1 MINEKNWVPW
11 TINIC
16 LVVFVIALL
25 YNESS
30 FKDKREIEKVYRAYI
45 EDFIDNDFEGIA
57 SYFEP
62 PVNFKNFGIIAKDK
76 LQVILVYK
84 DIKDN
89 IQAGYAYSNV
99 DSLKIIKKEDFYIAD
114 VIYSRFN
121 LNDENLFTGNTLY
134 EFKKTNDGWKMVSL
148 EDITDFES

>member
-16 LVVFVIALL
+16 FVVFVIDLL

-30 FKDKREIEKVYRAYI
+30 FKDKREIEKVYNAYI
-45 EDFIDNDFEGIA
+45 EDFIENDFEGIA
-57 SYFEP
+57 SHFEP
-62 PVNFKNFGIIAKDK
+62 PVNFKNFDIIAEDK

-89 IQAGYAYSNV
+89 IQAGYAYSSV
-99 DSLKIIKKEDFYIAD
+99 ESLKIIKKEDFYIAD

-121 LNDENLFTGNTLY
+121 SNDENLFTGNTLY
-134 EFKKTNDGWKMVSL
+134 EFKKINDGWKMVSL
-148 EDITDFES
+148 EGITDFES

>member
-1 MINEKNWVPW
+1 MINKKNWVLW

-25 YNESS
+25 YDQSS
-30 FKDKREIEKVYRAYI
+30 FKDKREIEKVYKAYI
-45 EDFIDNDFEGIA
+45 EDFIENDFEGIA

-62 PVNFKNFGIIAKDK
+62 PVNFKNFGIIAEDK
-76 LQVILVYK
+76 LQVIAVYK

-89 IQAGYAYSNV
+89 IQAGYAYSIV

-148 EDITDFES
+148 EGITDFES

>member
-1 MINEKNWVPW
+1 MINKKNWVLW

-25 YNESS
+25 YDQSS
-30 FKDKREIEKVYRAYI
+30 FKDKREIEKVYKAYI
-45 EDFIDNDFEGIA
+45 EDFIENDFEGIA

-62 PVNFKNFGIIAKDK
+62 PVNFKNFGIIAEDK

-89 IQAGYAYSNV
+89 IQAGYAYSKV
-99 DSLKIIKKEDFYIAD
+99 DSLKIIK
-114 VIYSRFN
+114 N
-121 LNDENLFTGNTLY
+121 
-134 EFKKTNDGWKMVSL
+134 
-148 EDITDFES
+148 

>member
-1 MINEKNWVPW
+1 MINKKNWVLW

-25 YNESS
+25 YDQSS
-30 FKDKREIEKVYRAYI
+30 FKDKREIEKVYKAYI
-45 EDFIDNDFEGIA
+45 EDFIENDFEGIA

-62 PVNFKNFGIIAKDK
+62 PVNFKNFGIIAEDK

-89 IQAGYAYSNV
+89 IQAGYAYSIV

-121 LNDENLFTGNTLY
+121 LNDKNLFTGNTLY

-148 EDITDFES
+148 EGITDFES

>member
-45 EDFIDNDFEGIA
+45 EDFIE
-57 SYFEP
+57 
-62 PVNFKNFGIIAKDK
+62 
-76 LQVILVYK
+76 
-84 DIKDN
+84 N

-148 EDITDFES
+148 EGITDFES

>member
-30 FKDKREIEKVYRAYI
+30 FKDRREIQKVYKAYI
-45 EDFIDNDFEGIA
+45 EDFIENDFEGIA

-62 PVNFKNFGIIAKDK
+62 PVNFKNFGIIAEDK
-76 LQVILVYK
+76 LQVISVYK

-89 IQAGYAYSNV
+89 IQDGYAYSNV
-99 DSLKIIKKEDFYIAD
+99 DSLKIIEKEDFYIAD

-134 EFKKTNDGWKMVSL
+134 EFKKTKDGWKMVSL
-148 EDITDFES
+148 EGIKDFES

>member
-1 MINEKNWVPW
+1 MINKKNWVLW

-25 YNESS
+25 YDQSS
-30 FKDKREIEKVYRAYI
+30 FKDKREIEKVYKAYI
-45 EDFIDNDFEGIA
+45 EDFIENDFEGIA

-62 PVNFKNFGIIAKDK
+62 PVNFKNFGIIAEDK

-89 IQAGYAYSNV
+89 IQVGYAYSNI
-99 DSLKIIKKEDFYIAD
+99 DSLKIIKREDFYIAD

-148 EDITDFES
+148 EGITDFEP

>member
-1 MINEKNWVPW
+1 MDALN
-11 TINIC
+11 C
-16 LVVFVIALL
+16 FVVFVIALL

-30 FKDKREIEKVYRAYI
+30 FKDRREIQKVYKAYI
-45 EDFIDNDFEGIA
+45 EDFIENDFEGIA

-62 PVNFKNFGIIAKDK
+62 PVDFKNFGIIAEDK
-76 LQVILVYK
+76 LQVISVYK

-148 EDITDFES
+148 EGITDFES

>member
-1 MINEKNWVPW
+1 MINKKNWVLW

-25 YNESS
+25 YDQSS
-30 FKDKREIEKVYRAYI
+30 FKDKREIEKVYKAYI
-45 EDFIDNDFEGIA
+45 EDFIENDFEGIA

-62 PVNFKNFGIIAKDK
+62 PVNFKNFGIIAEDK

-89 IQAGYAYSNV
+89 IQVGYAYSNI
-99 DSLKIIKKEDFYIAD
+99 DSLKIIKREDFYIAD

-148 EDITDFES
+148 EGITDFES

>member
-16 LVVFVIALL
+16 FVVFVIALL

-30 FKDKREIEKVYRAYI
+30 FKDKREIEKVYNAYI
-45 EDFIDNDFEGIA
+45 EDFIENDFEGIA
-57 SYFEP
+57 SHFEP
-62 PVNFKNFGIIAKDK
+62 PVNFKNFDIIAEDK
-76 LQVILVYK
+76 LEVILVYK

-99 DSLKIIKKEDFYIAD
+99 DSLKILKKEDFYIAD

-121 LNDENLFTGNTLY
+121 LNH
-134 EFKKTNDGWKMVSL
+134 
-148 EDITDFES
+148 ED

>member
-1 MINEKNWVPW
+1 MINKKNWVLW

-25 YNESS
+25 YDQSS
-30 FKDKREIEKVYRAYI
+30 FKDKREIEKVYKAYI
-45 EDFIDNDFEGIA
+45 EDFIENDFEGIA

-62 PVNFKNFGIIAKDK
+62 PVNFKNFGIIAEDK

-89 IQAGYAYSNV
+89 IQAGYAYSIV

-121 LNDENLFTGNTLY
+121 LNNKNLFTGNTLY

-148 EDITDFES
+148 EGITDFES